1 MSSDVRKKKKESLQ
15 LAIERLQNNLTMASQ
30 SGNTRQV
37 NALEKC
43 IKRLQEDLKKL
54 KY

>member
-1 MSSDVRKKKKESLQ
+1 MSSDPKKKKKESLQ
-15 LAIERLQNNLTMASQ
+15 LAIERLQNSLLMASQ

-37 NALEKC
+37 HALEKC
-43 IKRLQEDLKKL
+43 IKRLMEDLKKL